1 MKKVMKF
8 PDIIEKEP
16 LKTLQESIRKKEEN

>member
-8 PDIIEKEP
+8 PDIVGKEP
-16 LKTLQESIRKKEEN
+16 LKILQESIRKKEEN